1 MVDSSKIR
9 ASFKKRSNGRLQG
22 RKHFTVGVADEN
34 APREAFRRQ
43 RPQLDEAASGTQNRE
58 NAYSK
63 TSLVRI
69 IGMGQGGFKKKKTFG
84 CVTRR
89 GRREYETILE

>member
-22 RKHFTVGVADEN
+22 REAFHVGV

-43 RPQLDEAASGTQNRE
+43 RPQLMRPRRAPNRE

-63 TSLVRI
+63 VSLVRI
-69 IGMGQGGFKKKKTFG
+69 NGMGQGGFQKKKTFG
-84 CVTRR
+84 YVTLRR
-89 GRREYETILE
+89 QREYETIQQ

>member
-1 MVDSSKIR
+1 MRMPRARRSAGRDPSKM
-9 ASFKKRSNGRLQG
+9 
-22 RKHFTVGVADEN
+22 
-34 APREAFRRQ
+34 
-43 RPQLDEAASGTQNRE
+43 RPHRNQNRE

-69 IGMGQGGFKKKKTFG
+69 IGMGQGGFQKKKTFG

-89 GRREYETILE
+89 GRQEYETIRE

>member
-22 RKHFTVGVADEN
+22 RKHFTSGASDEN
-34 APREAFRRQ
+34 APREAFRWQ
-43 RPQLDEAASGTQNRE
+43 RPQLKEAASGTNRE

-63 TSLVRI
+63 VSLVRI
-69 IGMGQGGFKKKKTFG
+69 IGMGQGGFQKKKTFAY
-84 CVTRR
+84 VTRR
-89 GRREYETILE
+89 GRRECEAIPQ